1 MVETAG
7 GILLNHILMSCWP
20 VLSGIMRDAFYL
32 LSRVPLL
39 AGNLRVLPPRKHHG
53 REKQL
58 FLKDP
63 LEEVRILKSMRNKRI
78 VVMKAVCEN
87 PLDMMLEYVFF
98 DFSPFG
104 LEGRIS
110 SLQDYFDYIS
120 AIVGRICADLGP
132 DCSLFVKS
140 TKFSG
145 MTELIMTI
153 DM

>member
-1 MVETAG
+1 
-7 GILLNHILMSCWP
+7 
-20 VLSGIMRDAFYL
+20 
-32 LSRVPLL
+32 
-39 AGNLRVLPPRKHHG
+39 
-53 REKQL
+53 
-58 FLKDP
+58 
-63 LEEVRILKSMRNKRI
+63 MRNKHI

-87 PLDMMLEYVFF
+87 PLAMMLEYVFV

-104 LEGRIS
+104 LEGRTS

-120 AIVGRICADLGP
+120 AIVGLICADLGP

-153 DM
+153 NM